1 VDNFGKLLVSACLPV
16 DERGCGNVD
25 NRLAAARERRA
36 VALDGGARKQ
46 VEERRVTALAQA
58 S

>member
-1 VDNFGKLLVSACLPV
+1 LLVSACLPV

-25 NRLAAARERRA
+25 NRLVAARERRA